1 MGQSDI
7 SSSSVGD
14 ITQQDPHQA
23 RTPGPEHKRLEGF
36 LGHWRVEGH
45 NAPAAPTA
53 AATKVL
59 GEETYDWMPG
69 GFFLIGRWVHRFDS
83 SLHEGISFI
92 GHDPE
97 TRAFTADNFDNLG
110 YHRAYRLTEL
120 GGVWQF
126 SGAFER
132 ASWRFDDDRNGFTVN
147 WEMSK
152 DGKTWAPLCE
162 LRGTRLHG

>member
-7 SSSSVGD
+7 STSAIGGV
-14 ITQQDPHQA
+14 TQQDPHHS
-23 RTPGPEHKRLEGF
+23 RTPGPEHERLEVF

-45 NAPAAPTA
+45 NAPTAPSA
-53 AATKVL
+53 SAVKVL

-92 GHDPE
+92 GYDPE
-97 TRAFTADNFDNLG
+97 SRSYTADNFDNLG
-110 YHRAYRLTEL
+110 YHRAYRLTEFAD
-120 GGVWQF
+120 VWQF

-132 ASWRFDDDRNGFTVN
+132 ATWRFDDDDDGFTVN
-147 WEMSK
+147 WEISK

-162 LRGTRLHG
+162 LHGTRLHG